1 MRRWLVCKIMTAA
14 AKLAFQL
21 HPSVKMPEKSR
32 WDVDF
37 GGKDTVYVLF
47 FNQGDHTTFT
57 KYHVVCVISTGTKA
71 VLVDGAAGRLI
82 IRPIPDAE
90 RFVDKLEDPDY
101 MVNVSTEIR
110 YRDDPYIPEFY
121 SCAVVAK
128 KLLGITDPLVQT
140 PEQLMSLLWEERYE

>member
-1 MRRWLVCKIMTAA
+1 MRRWLVKKIMAAA

-21 HPSVKMPEKSR
+21 HPSVKMPEKLK
-32 WDVDF
+32 WNVNF

-47 FNQGDHTTFT
+47 FQQGNHAAFT
-57 KYHVVCVISTGTKA
+57 KYHIICVISTRTGA
-71 VLVDGAAGRLI
+71 ALVDGAAGRLI

-90 RFVDKLEDPDY
+90 KFAGKLDPDY

-110 YRDDPYIPEFY
+110 HRDGPYIPEFY
-121 SCAVVAK
+121 SCATVAK

-140 PEQLMSLLWEERYE
+140 PEQLMGLLWEVRYE